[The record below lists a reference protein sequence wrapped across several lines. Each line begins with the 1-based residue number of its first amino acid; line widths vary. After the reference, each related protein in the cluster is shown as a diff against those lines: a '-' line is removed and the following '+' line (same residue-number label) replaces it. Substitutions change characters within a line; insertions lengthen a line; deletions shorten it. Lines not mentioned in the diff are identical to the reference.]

1 MSAERLAMRKIR
13 EVLRLHFECGIK
25 NGRKIAQATE
35 LGKTTVYDY
44 LNRATAVGLSEWS
57 KIAPLD
63 EAELEQL
70 LYPSGETNRASA
82 QAPKRPL
89 PNWPEIHQE
98 FKRKDHHVTLALLWE
113 EYKTESPHGYQ
124 YSQFAELYRQWSK
137 KLSISMR
144 QTHRA
149 GEKAFVDYCNGI
161 HVTNIDTGDK
171 TKTELFVGCLGASS
185 YTFAYAAFTQSIPQF
200 IDCHSRMYEFFHGV
214 PAITV
219 PDNLRSGVKTPDR
232 YEAIINPSY
241 QEMAEYY
248 GTCIIPA
255 RVRKPKD
262 KVKVEAAVL
271 VAQRWILAV
280 LRNRTFYSLSEM
292 NEAIQLLVEKLNN
305 KIMRAVKKSRLELFE
320 ELDRPALKPRP
331 SLRYEFAE
339 WKKVGLNIDY
349 HFTFD
354 DHYYSAPFQLI
365 KEALWVRAT
374 DAVIEVFFRG
384 KRITSHARSY
394 VKYKPTT
401 KNEHMPSSHRAHAE
415 WTPSRIIEWGKS
427 IGANTALV
435 IEKVIEL
442 MPHPEQGFRSALGI
456 IRLSDKFTKERLEKA
471 CKKAL
476 SIGSPKYQT
485 IKTMLKNGMEDVEVR
500 APKAR
505 SSLPGS
511 SRPEGPVQLDLLATE
526 NIRGKSYYH

>member
-1 MSAERLAMRKIR
+1 
-13 EVLRLHFECGIK
+13 
-25 NGRKIAQATE
+25 
-35 LGKTTVYDY
+35 
-44 LNRATAVGLSEWS
+44 
-57 KIAPLD
+57 
-63 EAELEQL
+63 
-70 LYPSGETNRASA
+70 
-82 QAPKRPL
+82 
-89 PNWPEIHQE
+89 
-98 FKRKDHHVTLALLWE
+98 
-113 EYKTESPHGYQ
+113 
-124 YSQFAELYRQWSK
+124 
-137 KLSISMR
+137 
-144 QTHRA
+144 
-149 GEKAFVDYCNGI
+149 
-161 HVTNIDTGDK
+161 
-171 TKTELFVGCLGASS
+171 
-185 YTFAYAAFTQSIPQF
+185 
-200 IDCHSRMYEFFHGV
+200 
-214 PAITV
+214 
-219 PDNLRSGVKTPDR
+219 
-232 YEAIINPSY
+232 
-241 QEMAEYY
+241 
-248 GTCIIPA
+248 
-255 RVRKPKD
+255 
-262 KVKVEAAVL
+262 
-271 VAQRWILAV
+271 
-280 LRNRTFYSLSEM
+280 M